1 MTERY
6 FLVVGDK
13 FSGFA
18 EGKYAM
24 TLSQMKGVLALP
36 GGMLAGSDRLVLVPG
51 QGLSD
56 GDMAELAGLAEA
68 SPLTGR
74 MDLTLWHAAPKRA
87 DGRHSHKRHSSNT
100 TISEPLRVSEDTFEM
115 DVLID
120 EQGEL
125 MSDHQTGQHIQGM
138 ILFEAARQ
146 SFLAVTEAFYL
157 PQDGERRYFVIDEM
171 SVRYKRFVFPYA
183 AKLRYVVREAETIG
197 RRHRFSVEA
206 AIIQGGAEAA
216 TFTMGFSVNSEAR
229 LMQIEAGLAETG
241 LADHLNA
248 IAEARVKSALA
259 EAA

>member
-1 MTERY
+1 MSERY

-18 EGKYAM
+18 AGKSAV
-24 TLSQMKGVLALP
+24 TLSQLKGVLTLP
-36 GGMLAGSDRLVLVPG
+36 GGLLASGDRLILIPG
-51 QGLSD
+51 QGL
-56 GDMAELAGLAEA
+56 GDRDVAEIADLAESSALAGCL
-68 SPLTGR
+68 
-74 MDLTLWHAAPKRA
+74 DLSLWSNAPKRA
-87 DGRHSHKRHSSNT
+87 DGCRSHKRHVHNT
-100 TISEPLRVSEDTFEM
+100 TISEPWRVAEDTFEM

-120 EQGEL
+120 DEGEL

-157 PQDGERRYFVIDEM
+157 PQDGEKRYFVIDEM

-197 RRHRFSVEA
+197 RRFRFVVEA
-206 AIIQGGAEAA
+206 AVLQGGAEAA

-241 LADHLNA
+241 LAEHLMA
-248 IAEARVKSALA
+248 VAAARVADDIAEAA
-259 EAA
+259 